1 MDIAA
6 TLDGITA
13 LSVEKRIR
21 IVQAI
26 LESITVEQVY
36 PELTMELKQELDR
49 RSKPYDADPDD
60 VMAWKEMLED
70 LLDSNK
76 LRQAM
81 LNSEGFI
88 TSEELLA
95 ARQI

>member
-13 LSVEKRIR
+13 LSVEERIR
-21 IVQAI
+21 IVQVI
-26 LESITVEQVY
+26 LESISLEQGY
-36 PELTMELKQELDR
+36 PELTLELKQELDR
-49 RSKPYDADPDD
+49 RSKAYDADPDD
-60 VMAWKEMLED
+60 VMTWKEMLED
-70 LLDSNK
+70 LLDSNQ

-88 TSEELLA
+88 TTEELLA
-95 ARQI
+95 TRPI